1 MDKLIHMLDALD
13 HDALILWGSALV
25 LGIFVLFLRRT
36 LIHSTKHSSIEW
48 YDLITDQS
56 DHISLTKVLN
66 LTGGVIG
73 SWVIVKLTLQDK
85 ITWDLFT
92 IYLFYCASIDG
103 FSKDISA
110 KYKK

>member
-1 MDKLIHMLDALD
+1 MDKFIDFLNTLS
-13 HDALILWGSALV
+13 HDSLILWGSALV
-25 LGIFVLFLRRT
+25 LGIFILFIRRT
-36 LIHSTKHSSIEW
+36 LKSSSKHNSIEW

-103 FSKDISA
+103 FSKYISA